1 MHNAKQERFSY
12 LSDKAT
18 KQTATPQEL
27 AEYHLLLDEWGQSRD
42 HNVFDDFFLRA
53 KQNNLDDE

>member
-12 LSDKAT
+12 LSDKVA
-18 KQTATPQEL
+18 KQTATQHEM
-27 AEYHLLLDEWGQSRD
+27 AEYHLLLDEWGQSRE

-53 KQNNLDDE
+53 KQDNPDDE